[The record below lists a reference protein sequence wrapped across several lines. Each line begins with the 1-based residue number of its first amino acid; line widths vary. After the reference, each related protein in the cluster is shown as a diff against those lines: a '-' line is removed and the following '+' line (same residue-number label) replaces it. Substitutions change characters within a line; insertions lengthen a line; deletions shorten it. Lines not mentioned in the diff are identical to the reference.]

1 MPDTRES
8 LFAQVLANPDAEAPR
23 LELARLLEAQGDP
36 QGELI
41 RLQIENAKELRKY
54 GPTPDYRRMYLRAQE
69 LLAQHEAA
77 WTREVA
83 QIAAHPSIAGGFVE
97 GVTLDA
103 QRFFDA
109 APRLYKLAPI
119 RKLVL
124 VDAGALAR
132 PIAESPLLDQ
142 IVSLIFY
149 NQSKAHPLGDDGLH
163 ALAASPHVKR
173 MKRLGLTSN
182 DIGPSGLEALAA
194 SKRMPEL
201 IYVELSGNR
210 FESPVETF
218 GVDGMTGM
226 VNRQGISLPDAGK
239 QLEAKYGKL
248 AWLHGPSQL
257 AQYPPND
264 SDL

>member
-1 MPDTRES
+1 MDDTRES
-8 LFAQVLANPDAEAPR
+8 LFANVLADPDADAPR
-23 LELARLLEAQGDP
+23 LELARFLDAQADP

-41 RLQIENAKELRKY
+41 RLQIENVKELRKY
-54 GPTPDYRRMYLRAQE
+54 GPTPDYRRMYLRTKE
-69 LLAQHEAA
+69 LLSQHETE

-83 QIAAHPSIAGGFVE
+83 QIAAHLSIARGFVE

-103 QRFFDA
+103 PRFFDA
-109 APRLYKLAPI
+109 VPRLYKLAPI

-124 VDAGALAR
+124 VDAGPLAEK
-132 PIAESPLLDQ
+132 IAQSPLLDQ

-149 NQSKAHPLGDDGLH
+149 NQSKTHPIGDDGLR

-182 DIGPSGLEALAA
+182 DIGPTGLEALAE

-201 IYVELSGNR
+201 IHVELGGNR
-210 FESPVETF
+210 IEPPFETY
-218 GVDGMTGM
+218 GTDNMTGL
-226 VNRQGISLPDAGK
+226 VNRQGIELPEAGR
-239 QLEAKYGKL
+239 QLEAKYGQL

-257 AQYPPND
+257 ARFPPDD

>member
-1 MPDTRES
+1 MHDTRES
-8 LFAQVLANPDAEAPR
+8 LFAQVLADPDADAPR
-23 LELARLLEAQGDP
+23 LELGRLLEVQGNP
-36 QGELI
+36 QGQLI
-41 RLQIENAKELRKY
+41 CLQVENAKELQKY
-54 GPTPDYRRMYLRAQE
+54 GPTPDYRRMYLRAKE
-69 LLAQHEAA
+69 LLAQHEAV

-83 QIAAHPSIAGGFVE
+83 ALAAHPSIARGFVE

-109 APRLYKLAPI
+109 VPRLYKLAPI

-124 VDAGALAR
+124 VDAGRLAET
-132 PIAESPLLDQ
+132 IAMSPLLDQ

-149 NQSKAHPLGDDGLH
+149 NHSKAHPIGDDGLR
-163 ALAASPHVKR
+163 AVAASPHVKR

-182 DIGPSGLEALAA
+182 EIGPSGLEALAA
-194 SKRMPEL
+194 SKQMPEL
-201 IYVELSGNR
+201 ICVELGGNR
-210 FESPVETF
+210 LESPVETF

-226 VNRQGISLPDAGK
+226 VNRQGISLPEAGK
-239 QLEAKYGKL
+239 QLEAKYGQI

-257 AQYPPND
+257 AQFPPDD